1 MVGQVTNPPNV
12 KELRDVER
20 ELMKWEEKAKA
31 FDQGVRRDI
40 QRHGEG
46 RDRRL
51 NHAPGCSGARVPVD
65 RGQAGLRRG
74 DGQDTVRH
82 VQ

>member
-1 MVGQVTNPPNV
+1 MVGQITNPPKV

-20 ELMKWEEKAKA
+20 ELMEWEEKAKA
-31 FDQGVRRDI
+31 LTKEF
-40 QRHGEG
+40 GETFG
-46 RDRRL
+46 DTVMV
-51 NHAPGCSGARVPVD
+51 GIVVSTRVPVD

-74 DGQDTVRH
+74 DGQDTVRR